1 MRLRAGAATDVGRVR
16 SLNEDSFVSNADQGL
31 FAVCDGMGGAAAG
44 EVASRIAIDTIVEQ
58 LAGAAGEHGASDAAE
73 DPGYLPQTSRLGR
86 AIQHANESVYSFAQG
101 DRERQGMG
109 TTVVGIWIA
118 DDIVSV
124 AHVGDSRA
132 YLWHEGTF
140 EALTTDH
147 SVVEAQVRAG
157 LITREESLKS
167 EHQNVLLQAL
177 GMKEAVDVELS
188 EVPVQTGDFVM
199 LCSDGLTRTV
209 EEDQMANIIAASREP
224 QAICEQL
231 IAAANASG
239 GPDNVTVIVVEIVG
253 SLWGRLSNRL
263 KGR

>member
-16 SLNEDSFVSNADQGL
+16 SLNEDSFVSNAEQGL
-31 FAVCDGMGGAAAG
+31 FVVCDGMGGAAAG
-44 EVASRIAIDTIVEQ
+44 EVASRIAIETIVEQ
-58 LAGAAGEHGASDAAE
+58 LANAAADTAAAPDAN
-73 DPGYLPQTSRLGR
+73 GYLPQTSRLGS

-101 DRERQGMG
+101 DREREGMG
-109 TTVVGIWIA
+109 TTVVGIRVA
-118 DDIVSV
+118 NDIVSV

-132 YLWHEGTF
+132 YLWHEGSF

-177 GMKEAVDVELS
+177 GMKEAVEVELA
-188 EVPVQTGDFVM
+188 EVPVQAGDFVM

-209 EEDQMANIIAASREP
+209 EEAQMAKAIAASRDP
-224 QAICEQL
+224 QTICNEL

>member
-31 FAVCDGMGGAAAG
+31 FVVCDGMGGAAAG
-44 EVASRIAIDTIVEQ
+44 EVASRIAIETIVEQ
-58 LAGAAGEHGASDAAE
+58 LAAAPADTAAAPDAN
-73 DPGYLPQTSRLGR
+73 GYLPQTSRLGS

-109 TTVVGIWIA
+109 TTVVGIWVA
-118 DDIVSV
+118 NDVVSV

-177 GMKEAVDVELS
+177 GMKEAVEVELA
-188 EVPVQTGDFVM
+188 EVPVQAGDFVM

-209 EEDQMANIIAASREP
+209 DEDQMAKTIAASRDP
-224 QAICEQL
+224 QAICQQL
-231 IAAANASG
+231 IDAANANG

-263 KGR
+263 KSR

>member
-1 MRLRAGAATDVGRVR
+1 LRAGAATDVGRVR

-31 FAVCDGMGGAAAG
+31 FVVCDGMGGAAAG
-44 EVASRIAIDTIVEQ
+44 EVASRIAIETIVEQ
-58 LAGAAGEHGASDAAE
+58 LATANTDTAAVPE
-73 DPGYLPQTSRLGR
+73 DNGYLPQTSRLGS

-109 TTVVGIWIA
+109 TTVVGIWLANDIA
-118 DDIVSV
+118 SV

-177 GMKEAVDVELS
+177 GMKEAVDVELN
-188 EVPVQTGDFVM
+188 EVPVQTGDFLM

-209 EEDQMANIIAASREP
+209 EEEQMARTIASSREP
-224 QAICEQL
+224 QAICEEL

-263 KGR
+263 KNR

>member
-31 FAVCDGMGGAAAG
+31 FVVCDGMGGAAAG
-44 EVASRIAIDTIVEQ
+44 EVASRIAIETIVEQ
-58 LAGAAGEHGASDAAE
+58 LATAPADSAAADAN
-73 DPGYLPQTSRLGR
+73 GYLPQTSRLGS

-109 TTVVGIWIA
+109 TTVVGIWVA
-118 DDIVSV
+118 NDIVSV

-177 GMKEAVDVELS
+177 GMKEAVDVELA
-188 EVPVQTGDFVM
+188 EVPVQAGDFVM

-209 EEDQMANIIAASREP
+209 EEDQMAGTIAASRDP
-224 QAICEQL
+224 QIICQQL
-231 IAAANASG
+231 IDAANAHG

-263 KGR
+263 KNR